1 MKTTY
6 KMKEA
11 VNVQE
16 AKISILDVMEENPLW
31 LNKVTSSLS
40 ILIKNIEP
48 EHRQFILDKS
58 IDEQVLDLYVK
69 LKSEYYNYKENTQWS

>member
-11 VNVQE
+11 LDVKE

-31 LNKVTSSLS
+31 LNKVTNSLS
-40 ILIKNIEP
+40 ILLKNIEP
-48 EHRQFILDKS
+48 EHRKFLLDKS
-58 IDEQVLDLYVK
+58 LDEQVLDLYVK
-69 LKSEYYNYKENTQWS
+69 IKSEYYIFKDNTQWS